1 MGYWGELRYIAFLGN
16 DRAKNGCWNRIS
28 ELLLGQSLIGVR
40 GKLIRNLKVK
50 RQCSILQGVL
60 NRSFLQN
67 LPRMCRGSVAFPFF
81 FGERAP
87 GNRSLRWSRETSSQP
102 HILPTVSLPTYIDFL
117 VWSRD
122 DINGRPIVPTKE

>member
-1 MGYWGELRYIAFLGN
+1 MLEQDF
-16 DRAKNGCWNRIS
+16 RASIGTVPDWRPRKINS
-28 ELLLGQSLIGVR
+28 KPQSQKAMQHSAR
-40 GKLIRNLKVK
+40 GLE
-50 RQCSILQGVL
+50 SILSPKLTQDVSWKCCVSL
-60 NRSFLQN
+60 
-67 LPRMCRGSVAFPFF
+67 F